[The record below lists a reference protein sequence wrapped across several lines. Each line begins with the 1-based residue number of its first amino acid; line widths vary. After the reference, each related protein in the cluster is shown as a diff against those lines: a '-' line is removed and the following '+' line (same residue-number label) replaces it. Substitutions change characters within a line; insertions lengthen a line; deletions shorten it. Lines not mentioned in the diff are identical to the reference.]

1 MQITRTYNAGLDKV
15 HVGEIDGHPYLCIPE
30 GLFLFTDDPPEELLG
45 KGLVVSW
52 ACSNCTMPLNSYHD
66 PQMGEIYFCSR
77 CESPDTWIP
86 LNYMNLQVLIPK
98 ATAAGDAPLRAV
110 LLEIQQKEL

>member
-45 KGLVVSW
+45 KGLVVSLG
-52 ACSNCTMPLNSYHD
+52 MQQLHD
-66 PQMGEIYFCSR
+66 ALEQLPRPPDGGDLLLLSLRVARHVDTPQLHEPPGAH
-77 CESPDTWIP
+77 P
-86 LNYMNLQVLIPK
+86 
-98 ATAAGDAPLRAV
+98 
-110 LLEIQQKEL
+110 